1 MDLLKNF
8 KKLLIIV
15 AVFVIATGIN
25 AQKESI
31 IPYDDV
37 QNAFKLSYKYES
49 EGNISAAIDAL
60 KNVYIANN
68 YEINLRLGW
77 LYYLNKQYS
86 ESMNYYKIAM
96 NLMPYAIEPK
106 LGYVYPLSAV
116 EDWDKVADT
125 YLEILK
131 IDPNNTFVMY
141 RLGLIY
147 YYKPDYQKAYNYFE
161 KVVNLYPFDY
171 YSNLM
176 LAWTNY
182 QLGKGKEAE
191 VLFKKVLLISPDDA
205 SALEGLNLLKK

>member
-1 MDLLKNF
+1 MDILKNI
-8 KKLLIIV
+8 KRLI
-15 AVFVIATGIN
+15 VFVAIFVVATGIN
-25 AQKESI
+25 AQKESLV
-31 IPYDDV
+31 PYYDL

-49 EGNISAAIDAL
+49 EGNFPSAIEAL
-60 KNVYIANN
+60 KNVYVANN

-86 ESMNYYKIAM
+86 ESMSYYKIAM
-96 NLMPYAIEPK
+96 NIMPYAIEAK
-106 LGYVYPLSAV
+106 FGYVYPLSAV

-125 YLEILK
+125 YREILK
-131 IDPNNTFVMY
+131 IDPNNTLALY

-147 YYKPDYQKAYNYFE
+147 YYKPDYKSAYECFE

-176 LAWTNY
+176 FAWTNY